1 MTACSIDDVK
11 AFLES
16 EEGGIFLLSA
26 YASARSRENERFYYK
41 PTEQTWS
48 REKEEEARRNRI
60 KEQLETPIN
69 LSIDRSDLEN
79 LVKFNETHSDEHQIA
94 LVTDAGIKIIQRRPG
109 TAIPNLPILQSGYF
123 PQIVKDGSGTVY
135 DNLKQKYVLTL
146 ID

>member
-1 MTACSIDDVK
+1 MTVCSIDEIK
-11 AFLES
+11 SYLES
-16 EEGGIFLLSA
+16 EEGGQFLLSA
-26 YASARSRENERFYYK
+26 YAAARSRESQRWYSK
-41 PTEQTWS
+41 PPEQSWS
-48 REKEEEARRNRI
+48 REKEEERARQRI
-60 KEQLETPIN
+60 KEQLETPIG
-69 LSIDRSDLEN
+69 LSCDRSDLEN